1 MMAAPRAQP
10 RLRSAGVRA
19 RPLAEAR
26 ARLAANAGTQLYP
39 PIVAVFLQALVR
51 KPAAAA
57 N

>member
-26 ARLAANAGTQLYP
+26 AQLAANAGTQLDP
-39 PIVAVFLQALVR
+39 PIVAVFVQALER
-51 KPAAAA
+51 KPATTA